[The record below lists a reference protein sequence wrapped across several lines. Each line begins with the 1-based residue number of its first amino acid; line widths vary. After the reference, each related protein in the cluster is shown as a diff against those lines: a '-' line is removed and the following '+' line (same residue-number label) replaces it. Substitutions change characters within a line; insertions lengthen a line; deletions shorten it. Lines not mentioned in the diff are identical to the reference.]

1 MATNITSLTGTTDVV
16 RPSPSPRASV
26 PAAATGGASTGQNAN
41 QAAQSSAASGNLDN
55 AVQEANYYL
64 QSINRG
70 LEFSVD
76 KDTDRTV
83 VKVVDTKSGEVVRQI
98 PSEEMLELARHM
110 REMEKTSEGVIFKAQ
125 V

>member
-1 MATNITSLTGTTDVV
+1 M
-16 RPSPSPRASV
+16 
-26 PAAATGGASTGQNAN
+26 
-41 QAAQSSAASGNLDN
+41 
-55 AVQEANYYL
+55 QEANYYL